1 MYRFV
6 KAKGDEET
14 EQIKPTEAQIAN
26 SKISARELYEDVLR
40 MPSTSSREKNC
51 RTLVSEIKLR
61 SRTSY
66 RRIATF
72 DKVNFF
78 KAAQSNDIQTLE
90 KMFLNSLNVNV
101 TDEFGWTALMM
112 VSYEGHL
119 DIVKLLIRSGA
130 KIDVKDRQKNTA
142 ITLAT
147 KRAHSNIVMFLEKTL
162 ELRKSEI
169 VNLSSDED
177 EALKEE
183 QSNQIHCDKCQINY
197 EKLKEKEHLLST
209 LHRFNETKSHKFNRH
224 FGIPESNV
232 GFQMM
237 LRQGWN
243 RGSGLGPEQN
253 GIIFPIRTILR
264 KSRSGLGTQQ
274 PRTAKV
280 THFKAFDHDAIK
292 ADRAPH
298 AQIIATK
305 KQIKI
310 DKLKNQRKDRYLRKL
325 LS

>member
-6 KAKGDEET
+6 KAKGDEEI
-14 EQIKPTEAQIAN
+14 ERIKPTETQIAN

-40 MPSTSSREKNC
+40 MPSISSRKQNA
-51 RTLVSEIKLR
+51 RTPVPEAKLR
-61 SRTSY
+61 SRTSD

-78 KAAQSNDIQTLE
+78 KAAQSNDIQTLK
-90 KMFLNSLNVNV
+90 KMYLNSLNVNL

-130 KIDVKDRQKNTA
+130 KIEFEDRQKNTA
-142 ITLAT
+142 VTLAT
-147 KRAHSNIVMFLEKTL
+147 KKDHSNVVTFLEKTL
-162 ELRKSEI
+162 ELRKSKT

-183 QSNQIHCDKCQINY
+183 QSNQIHCDECRINF
-197 EKLKEKEHLLST
+197 EKSKEKEHLSST
-209 LHRFNETKSHKFNRH
+209 LHRFNQTKSHKFTRH

-232 GFQMM
+232 GFRMM

-243 RGSGLGPEQN
+243 RDSGLGPEQN
-253 GIIFPIRTILR
+253 GVMYPIKTTLR
-264 KSRSGLGTQQ
+264 KSRSGLGTRQ
-274 PRTAKV
+274 PCTAKV
-280 THFKAFDHDAIK
+280 THFKAFDRNAIK
-292 ADRAPH
+292 ADRAPPV
-298 AQIIATK
+298 QIITAK
-305 KQIKI
+305 KQIKS
-310 DKLKNQRKDRYLRKL
+310 DKMKTQRKDRYLRKL

>member
-6 KAKGDEET
+6 KAKGDEEIK
-14 EQIKPTEAQIAN
+14 QIKPTEAQIAN
-26 SKISARELYEDVLR
+26 SKISACELYEDVLR
-40 MPSTSSREKNC
+40 MPSTSSRKQNA
-51 RTLVSEIKLR
+51 RPSVSEAKLR
-61 SRTSY
+61 FRTSD

-78 KAAQSNDIQTLE
+78 KAAQNNDIQTLN

-112 VSYEGHL
+112 VSYEGYL

-130 KIDVKDRQKNTA
+130 EIDVEDRQKNTA

-147 KRAHSNIVMFLEKTL
+147 KRDHSNVVTFLEKTL
-162 ELRKSEI
+162 KLRKSEI

-177 EALKEE
+177 EALKQE
-183 QSNQIHCDKCQINY
+183 QPIQIHCDECQINY
-197 EKLKEKEHLLST
+197 EKSKEKEHLSST
-209 LHRFNETKSHKFNRH
+209 LHRFYETKSHKFNRH
-224 FGIPESNV
+224 FGIAESNV

-243 RGSGLGPEQN
+243 RDSGLGAEQN
-253 GIIFPIRTILR
+253 GVMYPIKTILR
-264 KSRSGLGTQQ
+264 KSRSGLGVRQ

-280 THFKAFDHDAIK
+280 THFKAFDRDAIK
-292 ADRAPH
+292 ADRAPPV
-298 AQIIATK
+298 QIITTK
-305 KQIKI
+305 KQIKA
-310 DKLKNQRKDRYLRKL
+310 DKLKNQRKNRYLRKL